1 MTEDQ
6 FEKLMLDIIKGVF
19 EEKNEKHFIYSRIF
33 RKLMQSNKQNKLKI
47 GKYLL
52 GRLIRE
58 SYGIFIEAQRK
69 ATMNCPYRRKTTE
82 KELFVSESFVL
93 H

>member
-6 FEKLMLDIIKGVF
+6 FEKLMLDIIEGVF

-33 RKLMQSNKQNKLKI
+33 RKLVHSNKQNKLKI

-58 SYGIFIEAQRK
+58 SYGIIIEAQRK
-69 ATMNCPYRRKTTE
+69 ATMNCLYRKRTE
-82 KELFVSESFVL
+82 KELFVSESVVL

>member
-33 RKLMQSNKQNKLKI
+33 S
-47 GKYLL
+47 
-52 GRLIRE
+52 
-58 SYGIFIEAQRK
+58 
-69 ATMNCPYRRKTTE
+69 KTHA
-82 KELFVSESFVL
+82 V
-93 H
+93 

>member
-58 SYGIFIEAQRK
+58 SYE
-69 ATMNCPYRRKTTE
+69 YLLRRKE
-82 KELFVSESFVL
+82 KQL
-93 H
+93 

>member
-33 RKLMQSNKQNKLKI
+33 RKLMQSNNQNKLKI

-52 GRLIRE
+52 LPKVHFQQP
-58 SYGIFIEAQRK
+58 SL
-69 ATMNCPYRRKTTE
+69 
-82 KELFVSESFVL
+82 ELL
-93 H
+93 